1 MSASPFRTSQ
11 GLVIYGA
18 GGHGRVV
25 ADAAA
30 AAGWEVLGFVDD
42 GLPIGHAVLDWRV
55 LGDIGWLR
63 GRNDVVLAHG
73 LGENAL
79 RERTVDALAGQGVVF
94 ASVVHPRA
102 VVSRHARVAEGAVVM
117 ALAVLNPGCEVG
129 EGAII
134 NTCAIIEHDVVVA
147 DYAHVASNATLA
159 GGVRIGRGA
168 LIGSGASVL
177 PGRAVGPGSV
187 VGAGAVVIRDVPAG
201 VTVVGVPARPLEP
214 SES

>member
-11 GLVIYGA
+11 ALVIYGA

-30 AAGWEVLGFVDD
+30 AAGWDVLGFVDD
-42 GLPIGHAVLDWRV
+42 GLPFGHAVLDWRV
-55 LGDIGWLR
+55 LGDLGWLR

-79 RERTVDALAGQGVVF
+79 RERAVGTLADQGAVF
-94 ASVVHPRA
+94 SSVVHPRA
-102 VVSRHARVAEGAVVM
+102 VVSPHARVADGAVVL
-117 ALAVLNPGCEVG
+117 ALAVLNPGCQVG
-129 EGAII
+129 AGAII
-134 NTCAIIEHDVVVA
+134 NTGAIIEHDVVIG
-147 DYAHVASNATLA
+147 DYAHVASNVTLA

-177 PGRAVGPGSV
+177 PGCVVGAGSV
-187 VGAGAVVIRDVPAG
+187 VGAGAVVTRDVPAG
-201 VTVVGVPARPLEP
+201 LTVVGVPARSLGSSEP
-214 SES
+214 